1 MPHKLEDEKY
11 IDLWLN
17 SLLLQGT
24 CKSKYLFA
32 DLEYYKGV
40 FMRIFLWLML
50 LIPLLNADVKCTIQ
64 VLSVKEKASITPEFM
79 AKVSAMQ
86 MEKTIK
92 YIDGKYKVFIGD
104 FKTKDEASSHLSA
117 VREKVSQDAFV
128 AMITQKTPL
137 KADAK
142 MQQMIVLAQ
151 AKLLQASKQE
161 TSVPQADKPVKTKEE
176 KVNTVDILGPKDK
189 IVINKKET
197 KTVVAMKDEAK
208 SEEIFSE
215 ETSQDLFCKPTKR
228 ALREAE
234 ISQALSFYR
243 NSSYYGFN
251 EGI

>member
-17 SLLLQGT
+17 SLLLQVT

-40 FMRIFLWLML
+40 FMRIFLWLIL

-79 AKVSAMQ
+79 AKVNAMRMGQ
-86 MEKTIK
+86 RVK
-92 YIDGKYKVFIGD
+92 YSDGEYKVLIGD
-104 FKTKDEASSHLSA
+104 FPTKAEASSHLSE
-117 VREKVSQDAFV
+117 VREKVSKDAFV
-128 AMITQKTPL
+128 AIITQKTQL

-142 MQQMIVLAQ
+142 MQQMMVLAQ

-161 TSVPQADKPVKTKEE
+161 TSVPKADKPVKTKED
-176 KVNTVDILGPKDK
+176 KVATVDIPGPKDK

-197 KTVVAMKDEAK
+197 KTVVAMKDETK
-208 SEEIFSE
+208 TEEV
-215 ETSQDLFCKPTKR
+215 FCKPTKR

-234 ISQALSFYR
+234 ISEALSFYR